1 MDCCLG
7 WFCGIDCGLFRL
19 IGLLHVAW
27 WWFNSVVRF
36 CLLTC
41 GFVWVSCLRVI
52 VGYVVY
58 SGDMVVCLFVYW
70 LVLGCFSGG
79 LMLLI
84 VLVSNFFHFVVVAIW
99 LWFILLWRSGCGC
112 DCCGLLV
119 LMLVDCWRVFC
130 VALSWMLPVIRC

>member
-1 MDCCLG
+1 MV
-7 WFCGIDCGLFRL
+7 LF
-19 IGLLHVAW
+19 
-27 WWFNSVVRF
+27 
-36 CLLTC
+36 
-41 GFVWVSCLRVI
+41 GFLACVI

-84 VLVSNFFHFVVVAIW
+84 VLVSNFFHFVVVV
-99 LWFILLWRSGCGC
+99 LVWFILLWRSGCGC

-119 LMLVDCWRVFC
+119 LMLVDYWWVFC